1 MKPVSNICAS
11 IFEAKIHAV
20 IGVSPFNSYFS
31 EARLAALFG
40 WAHDTFDS
48 FHVFVPDEATKY
60 TLEAV
65 GYGEAKAAKKARRQ
79 ANYLLNKIRRALLGA
94 DPNFNMSKILTNGI
108 LAVNEPYRRLLA
120 NVEDRFDNDA
130 VFHQQ
135 CLECTRWVLKNQ
147 IETTDDIDDAM
158 LMLAV
163 RYLLEE
169 MPLFM
174 DSAGIVG
181 VTSSVFCYHNCPAV
195 LNGLYKDRSNG
206 IIKQNQGF
214 LVVDKIALEAR
225 AA

>member
-11 IFEAKIHAV
+11 IFEAKSHAV

-79 ANYLLNKIRRALLGA
+79 ANYLLNKIRRALLSA
-94 DPNFNMSKILTNGI
+94 DPTFDMSNILTNGT

-120 NVEDRFDNDA
+120 NVEGRFESDA
-130 VFHQQ
+130 VFRRQ
-135 CLECTRWVLKNQ
+135 CLECTRWVLENQ
-147 IETTDDIDDAM
+147 IETVDDINDAM
-158 LMLAV
+158 LSLAV

-181 VTSSVFCYHNCPAV
+181 VTSSVFCYHNCPNV
-195 LNGLYKDRSNG
+195 LRSFYEDRSFGQINEC
-206 IIKQNQGF
+206 QGF
-214 LVVDKIALEAR
+214 LIVDTIHLMTEQA
-225 AA
+225 